1 MCTIRRKYKGG
12 KKAIAFFAT
21 TSLVAALSLVTF
33 FVPRENAPGRL
44 GVLVT
49 LYLLLINL
57 YRSMEVP
64 TKIGFGYIDQW
75 FITIQVPVLVSVIE
89 YGFILVW
96 DRGGAGGGARG
107 ARAPPQYFGGKD

>member
-89 YGFILVW
+89 FTLRFIDMSEHVVIGWIVALIMAVN
-96 DRGGAGGGARG
+96 GN
-107 ARAPPQYFGGKD
+107 